1 MENISEVLYTTI
13 DSTMADNTSNFTNN
27 TNYTELDLLA
37 FTEESR
43 IEAIMYFVLFLLASS
58 GNIPVFITLIRGRRR
73 RSRIEEMILHL
84 TIADLIVTFVMIPL
98 EISWRIT
105 VEWIAGDVLCR
116 IMLFFRA
123 FGPYL
128 SSMVLVCISIDR
140 FTAIVYP
147 LTVNV
152 AQKRVRWMLRY
163 AWAGSFICSLP
174 QVSTFTF
181 ITRIISIL
189 IK

>member
-1 MENISEVLYTTI
+1 MENSTEVLFSTI
-13 DSTMADNTSNFTNN
+13 VSTMIDNLTNN
-27 TNYTELDLLA
+27 SNYSDLDLLA

-43 IEAIMYFVLFLLASS
+43 IEAIVYSVLFLLASS
-58 GNIPVFITLIRGRRR
+58 GNIPVFISLIRGRRR
-73 RSRIEEMILHL
+73 RSRIEEMIFHL

-105 VEWIAGDVLCR
+105 VEWIAGDALCR

-128 SSMVLVCISIDR
+128 SSMILVCISIDR

-147 LTVNV
+147 LSVNV

-163 AWAGSFICSLP
+163 AWAGSFVCSIP
-174 QVSTFTF
+174 QRPKMSPWNP
-181 ITRIISIL
+181 SIDN
-189 IK
+189 

>member
-1 MENISEVLYTTI
+1 MLDFEEITPLTPTSQSTYIINATNFSYLVEEN
-13 DSTMADNTSNFTNN
+13 
-27 TNYTELDLLA
+27 LLE

-43 IEAIMYFVLFLLASS
+43 TEAIIYSILFLLAVC
-58 GNIPVFITLIRGRRR
+58 GNVPVFISLIRGRRR

-84 TIADLIVTFVMIPL
+84 TIADLIVTFVMMPL
-98 EISWRIT
+98 EICWRIT
-105 VEWIAGDVLCR
+105 VEWIAGDALCR

-147 LTVNV
+147 LKVNV
-152 AQKRVRWMLRY
+152 AQKRVRCMLRC
-163 AWAGSFICSLP
+163 AWASSFLCSLP
-174 QVSTFTF
+174 QV
-181 ITRIISIL
+181 
-189 IK
+189 